1 MGDPNRTV
9 GTHMKPR
16 SPLMGPLIIFVA
28 CGIVAVMSWQG
39 RFTSIMA
46 FPKVFAAVCLTFGLL
61 SLRKQTKV
69 ALGPR
74 VTLVVLGPGL
84 AMAGGLA
91 QDRYV
96 QQRNDETQ
104 SAVMAALGGK
114 PAAMLIGI
122 EPINVSADVLSQAS
136 SFSNKATIVNFWS
149 RRCSPCLREL
159 PELNEFYKEHKKAGL
174 AVVAISKLDDDLSG
188 AARTDELA
196 KTSRLVSDLGLSFP
210 VAITSSDELN
220 RSYMVYGLPSTA
232 LVNADGRI
240 VAYGVGDVGGKHV
253 MEQAL
258 ALLRE

>member
-1 MGDPNRTV
+1 MGR
-9 GTHMKPR
+9 HMNTR
-16 SPLMGPLIIFVA
+16 SLLVGPLIIFA
-28 CGIVAVMSWQG
+28 SCGIVAAMSWQG

-46 FPKVFAAVCLTFGLL
+46 FPKVFAAVCLVFGLL
-61 SLRKQTKV
+61 SLRKQPKV
-69 ALGPR
+69 ALAAR
-74 VTLVVLGPGL
+74 VILVVFGSGL
-84 AMAGGLA
+84 AFAGGLA

-96 QQRNDETQ
+96 QQRNTETQ

-122 EPINVSADVLSQAS
+122 EPINVAADVLRRAS

-159 PELNEFYKEHKKAGL
+159 PELNEFYKEHKSAGL
-174 AVVAISKLDDDLSG
+174 AVVAITKLDDDLST

>member
-1 MGDPNRTV
+1 MGR
-9 GTHMKPR
+9 HMKPR
-16 SPLMGPLIIFVA
+16 SLLVGPLIIFA
-28 CGIVAVMSWQG
+28 SCGIVAAMSWQG

-46 FPKVFAAVCLTFGLL
+46 FPKVFAAVCLVFGLL
-61 SLRKQTKV
+61 SLRKQPKV
-69 ALGPR
+69 ALAAR
-74 VTLVVLGPGL
+74 VILVVFGSGL
-84 AMAGGLA
+84 AFAGGLA

-96 QQRNDETQ
+96 QQRNTETQ

-122 EPINVSADVLSQAS
+122 EPINVTADVLRQAS

-159 PELNEFYKEHKKAGL
+159 PELNEFYKEHKSAGL
-174 AVVAISKLDDDLSG
+174 AVVAITTFDEDLTS
-188 AARTDELA
+188 AARSDELA
-196 KTSRLVSDLGLSFP
+196 KTTRLVSDLGLIFP
-210 VAITSSDELN
+210 VAIAGSNDLHK
-220 RSYMVYGLPSTA
+220 SYMVYGLPSTA
-232 LVNADGRI
+232 LVNANGRI